1 MATSNTEPKVVAPK
15 DGTEHGYIGYK
26 PRTESND
33 TFTVTGVTGGTANVA
48 DKPTST
54 SRKS

>member
-15 DGTEHGYIGYK
+15 DGTDHGYIGYK

-33 TFTVTGVTGGTANVA
+33 AFTVAGVTGGTANVA
-48 DKPTST
+48 DKPTSA